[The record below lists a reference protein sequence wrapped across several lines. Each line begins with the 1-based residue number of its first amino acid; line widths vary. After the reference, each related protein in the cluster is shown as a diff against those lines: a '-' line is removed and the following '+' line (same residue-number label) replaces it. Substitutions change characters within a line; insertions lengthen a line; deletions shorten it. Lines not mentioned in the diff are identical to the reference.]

1 MRSSFSL
8 AAFQLSS
15 LPFDFQHF
23 YCNVFVCESLCV
35 YLPWSIFLASWIC
48 RKLFINKF
56 GEFPAIINSFHFLCI
71 FLLSYY
77 YLSLSL
83 SRASE
88 TPIMITLLHLLVSHI
103 SLRLFSIVF
112 ILLFLCSLA
121 ESLYHSPSIS
131 LIFLKFKSTNLSLSG
146 NFFLISVILLF
157 SSRISFWFS
166 FQYFFIDISILF
178 IQCFLSLPHVFF

>member
-35 YLPWSIFLASWIC
+35 YLPWSTFLASWIC

-83 SRASE
+83 QSLWDSHYDYIAAFASVTHFSE
-88 TPIMITLLHLLVSHI
+88 AFFNCFHSFI
-103 SLRLFSIVF
+103 SLFF
-112 ILLFLCSLA
+112 GW
-121 ESLYHSPSIS
+121 
-131 LIFLKFKSTNLSLSG
+131 KSLSLTF
-146 NFFLISVILLF
+146 NFTNF
-157 SSRISFWFS
+157 SE
-166 FQYFFIDISILF
+166 
-178 IQCFLSLPHVFF
+178 IQIYQFEPVW